1 MTDQKPTNN
10 PPNFSPWEGS
20 SVFVEQGRQW
30 SSAFIWLSASMFGG
44 ALLWAFTAKVDQTIT
59 VSGKLAPIS
68 SVTVIESPSSGVVK
82 SVFIN
87 EGDFVNTGDKL
98 LSVESE
104 GLSSRLETVKQ
115 SLQIINFELEAFK
128 ALINSDGD
136 SSSLDQLPIISQ
148 DIDPDLRQKLL
159 SARNQTL
166 LVATQLEQLETR
178 ITSKQRSL
186 ELLQNI
192 ADDMKP
198 LFESGGLARNSYLQ
212 QLNRLQEYTAELS
225 NLKGERT
232 RIIGTITASVNQLN
246 KQQLRLRSELVSINE
261 QIAYRTVVAP
271 ADGKVFDLRARAYSV
286 VSNSQPLLKIV
297 PDTGLL
303 ANVRIPNS
311 DIGFVKVG
319 QPVSVSVDSFPS
331 GEFGYIQGI
340 LRSIGSDSLP
350 PDSTSNAVYFPGVV
364 SLRHQKVQTGSQYLN
379 LQSGMSISANI
390 KLRSRP
396 AITIMTDIF
405 TRQLDGV
412 KRFR

>member
-1 MTDQKPTNN
+1 M
-10 PPNFSPWEGS
+10 
-20 SVFVEQGRQW
+20 
-30 SSAFIWLSASMFGG
+30 
-44 ALLWAFTAKVDQTIT
+44 
-59 VSGKLAPIS
+59 
-68 SVTVIESPSSGVVK
+68 
-82 SVFIN
+82 
-87 EGDFVNTGDKL
+87 
-98 LSVESE
+98 
-104 GLSSRLETVKQ
+104 
-115 SLQIINFELEAFK
+115 
-128 ALINSDGD
+128 
-136 SSSLDQLPIISQ
+136 
-148 DIDPDLRQKLL
+148 
-159 SARNQTL
+159 
-166 LVATQLEQLETR
+166 ETR

-331 GEFGYIQGI
+331 GEFGYIQGT

-364 SLRHQKVQTGSQYLN
+364 SLRQQKVQTGSQYLN